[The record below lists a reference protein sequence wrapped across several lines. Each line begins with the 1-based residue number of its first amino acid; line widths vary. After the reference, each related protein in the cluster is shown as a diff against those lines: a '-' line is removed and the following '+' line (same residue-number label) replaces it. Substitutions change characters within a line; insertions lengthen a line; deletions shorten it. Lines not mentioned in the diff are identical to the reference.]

1 MTDAPLL
8 DRAATCYLRA
18 GQVAEAARCYRDAGL
33 FPRSAGLYAQLG
45 RYRDAAADYTA
56 AGLVHVAAWTL
67 AHVVGDPAAARALL
81 LGHPSHPSGQAGQ
94 AEPAV
99 AAMFDAL
106 LRRLVLARCDVADG
120 LPDRHIL
127 PVLADVQAMLAEPP
141 VTEPAWPAQSAWPAQ
156 PAWPANSASRRIEE
170 WAVALAE
177 VAYRYDQVALVF
189 AAAVRG
195 RRTGA
200 EQRWAAWS
208 ARVLHTELTLPSGAV
223 STGAVPPTAAGV
235 FSPGGPSVAAGSTT
249 SLSAG

>member
-1 MTDAPLL
+1 
-8 DRAATCYLRA
+8 
-18 GQVAEAARCYRDAGL
+18 
-33 FPRSAGLYAQLG
+33 
-45 RYRDAAADYTA
+45 
-56 AGLVHVAAWTL
+56 
-67 AHVVGDPAAARALL
+67 

-99 AAMFDAL
+99 ASMSDAL

-127 PVLADVQAMLAEPP
+127 PALADVQAMLAGPS
-141 VTEPAWPAQSAWPAQ
+141 VTE

-170 WAVALAE
+170 WAVVLAE
-177 VAYRYDQVALVF
+177 AAYRYDQVALVF

-195 RRTGA
+195 RRAGA
-200 EQRWAAWS
+200 EQRWAEWS

-223 STGAVPPTAAGV
+223 STGAVPPTAAGP
-235 FSPGGPSVAAGSTT
+235 FSPSGPSVAAGSTT

>member
-45 RYRDAAADYTA
+45 RHRDAAADYTA

-67 AHVVGDPAAARALL
+67 AHEVGDPAAARALL
-81 LGHPSHPSGQAGQ
+81 LSDPAGPAHQ

-127 PVLADVQAMLAEPP
+127 PVLVDVQAMLAEPT
-141 VTEPAWPAQSAWPAQ
+141 VTEPAWPAH
-156 PAWPANSASRRIEE
+156 SASRRIEE
-170 WAVALAE
+170 WAVVLAE
-177 VAYRYDQVALVF
+177 AAHRYDQVALVF

-200 EQRWAAWS
+200 EQRWAEWS
-208 ARVLHTELTLPSGAV
+208 ARVLHTELTLP
-223 STGAVPPTAAGV
+223 TGAVPPTAAG
-235 FSPGGPSVAAGSTT
+235 PTT